1 LGWCTEILGDVHARI
16 RKLRPRNTIA
26 LPIVVLLLLIGAG
39 ILTAG
44 YYINKSVFYAVFE
57 ERESNKARN
66 INLTIESIVS
76 TEVNR
81 ISSLAKILKNDTDIA
96 YGLFHYSGTRGD
108 TGPLKA
114 AMNQLYPKMSLRVF
128 VMSDANG
135 KILYRAGKA
144 KVPGEE
150 NLERIPEFKR
160 ALKGDQVVTA
170 IRSPDGF
177 GIWAVV
183 PVYIFGKAKPSGLL
197 FLGNSIDNDF
207 AKKIA
212 RETGSQVFLATPDG
226 VFAKS
231 YDVGVAEGFN
241 PLLAKSSMEGN
252 RPIFHMDR
260 KNYRS
265 YTYVPIQIVKEQV
278 CLVIETDTSVIKD
291 LLAMNRTRM
300 IQWGFIL
307 LVGIAMVGT
316 GLTFLLI
323 WPLNRLRGKALQAIR
338 EYSGAG
344 IDAVPRGNE
353 LSTLVRANDIM
364 LDTIKNHLAERT
376 RAEDAFRETSHTLH
390 ALIEASPLAV
400 VVSDASGTV
409 RLWNPAA
416 VRMFGWTAEETFGHP
431 NPLLS
436 TEGNPGLRATC
447 DLVLRGEKFSNTE
460 ICGRDRSGSKI
471 IFTFSGAPLLN
482 AQGEIAS
489 MMAIMTDITDAKA
502 AEEALRRSEGQL
514 RQSTKME
521 AIGKLAGGVA
531 HDFNNLLSVI
541 TGYSELLLT
550 RIDDTNPARREI
562 VEIHKAG
569 ERAGTLTH
577 QLLAFSRRQVLK
589 PKMLRMNE
597 VVENLGK
604 MLQRLIGEDIDF
616 AMESQEDLWTVR
628 ADPSQIEQIL
638 MNLCVNA
645 RDAMPSGGKLVVST
659 ANVTLEAPLVERELT
674 IPPGRYATLRVV
686 DDGSGMDEEILS
698 RVFEP
703 FFTTK
708 DQGKGTGLGLATVYG
723 IVKQSDGY
731 IRVNSAPGEGTT
743 FSVYLPAAERNEPE
757 TEEDRPETEREGP
770 GGKWTILLA
779 EDEEMVREL
788 AIEIFQEDGY
798 TVLDAENGAAALAI
812 CDRYEGCIDLL
823 VTDLV
828 MPGMNGIELA
838 RRVCDSRPGM
848 PVLFMSG
855 YAEDAKERLG
865 DLDDGRDFLQKP
877 ITPTKLSRK
886 VRKILS
892 ERAGG
897 DPGATPPCGRGFPP
911 PAKAVGGL
919 RLNH

>member
-1 LGWCTEILGDVHARI
+1 MGWFSEIFGDVRARI

-26 LPIVVLLLLIGAG
+26 IPIVLLLLFIGAG

-44 YYINKSVFYAVFE
+44 YYINKSVFHAVFE

-66 INLTIESIVS
+66 IHLTIESIVS

-81 ISSLAKILKNDTDIA
+81 ISSLAKILKNDTDIV
-96 YGLFHYSGTRGD
+96 YGLFHYSGTQGD
-108 TGPLKA
+108 TRPLKL
-114 AMNQLYPKMSLRVF
+114 AMSQLYPKMNLRVF
-128 VMSDANG
+128 VMSDTNG
-135 KILYRAGKA
+135 NVLYRAGKE
-144 KVPGEE
+144 KVPGEGK
-150 NLERIPEFKR
+150 LERMPAFKR

-170 IRSPDGF
+170 IPTPEGF
-177 GIWAVV
+177 GIWAIV
-183 PVYIFGKAKPSGLL
+183 PVYVFGKAKPSGLL
-197 FLGNSIDNDF
+197 FLGNRIDNDF

-226 VFAKS
+226 VFAGS
-231 YDVGVAEGFN
+231 YDIGFAETFN
-241 PLLAKSSMEGN
+241 PLLAKSSLEEQ

-265 YTYVPIQIVKEQV
+265 YTYVPIQIVDERF

-307 LVGIAMVGT
+307 LIGIAMVGT
-316 GLTFLLI
+316 GLTLLLV
-323 WPLNRLRGKALQAIR
+323 WPLNRLRGKALQVIR

-344 IDAVPRGNE
+344 LDAVPRGNE

-376 RAEDAFRETSHTLH
+376 RAEDAFRETSRTLH

-400 VVSDASGTV
+400 VVSDAFGMV
-409 RLWNPAA
+409 HVWNPAA
-416 VRMFGWTAEETFGHP
+416 VRMFGWTEAETIGHP

-436 TEGNPGLRATC
+436 SEGNPEVHTTC
-447 DLVLRGEKFSNTE
+447 NLVLHGKRFSNTE
-460 ICGRDRSGSKI
+460 ICGRTRAGSE
-471 IFTFSGAPLLN
+471 IFLDFSGAPLPD

-489 MMAIMTDITDAKA
+489 MMAIMTDITDART
-502 AEEALRRSEGQL
+502 AEEALHRSEEKL
-514 RQSTKME
+514 RQSMKME
-521 AIGKLAGGVA
+521 AVGKLAGGVA

-550 RIDDTNPARREI
+550 RTDGRDPARREI
-562 VEIHKAG
+562 EEIHKAG
-569 ERAGTLTH
+569 ERAAALTQ
-577 QLLAFSRRQVLK
+577 QLLAFSRQQVLK
-589 PKMLRMNE
+589 PKMLRMDE
-597 VVENLGK
+597 VMENLGK
-604 MLQRLIGEDIDF
+604 MLRRLIGEDIDF
-616 AMESQEDLWTVR
+616 ATESQEDLWTVR

-645 RDAMPSGGKLVVST
+645 RDAMPAGGTLVVST

-674 IPPGRYATLRVV
+674 IPPGRYATLRVA
-686 DDGSGMDEEILS
+686 DNGSGMDEEILS
-698 RVFEP
+698 RIFEP

-708 DQGKGTGLGLATVYG
+708 DLGKGTGLGLATVYG
-723 IVKQSDGY
+723 IVKQSEGY
-731 IRVNSAPGEGTT
+731 IRVVSAPGEGTT
-743 FSVYLPAAERNEPE
+743 FSVYLPAAEGEEPE
-757 TEEDRPETEREGP
+757 KEEDRSEAECGGP
-770 GGKWTILLA
+770 AGKWTILLA

-788 AIEIFQEDGY
+788 AIEIFQGAGY
-798 TVLDAENGAAALAI
+798 TVLDAPNGAAALAI
-812 CDRYEGCIDLL
+812 CDRHEGCIDLL

-838 RRVCDSRPGM
+838 RRVCDSRPGI

-855 YAEDAKERLG
+855 YAEDAKQRLG
-865 DLDDGRDFLQKP
+865 DLDEGRAFLQKP

-886 VRKILS
+886 VREIFS
-892 ERAGG
+892 ERAAGI
-897 DPGATPPCGRGFPP
+897 
-911 PAKAVGGL
+911 PA
-919 RLNH
+919 